1 MNEHM
6 IFDQHIKKIRL
17 RLSSLSELI
26 SRQLSIISHYPRGHA
41 YLLGGLG
48 VCMLG
53 LLALPSESSNAG
65 PALTTLP
72 VTSEVIDSK
81 AGFESIAIP
90 PQPAAA
96 AALNPMLTLE
106 EVDGEL
112 VEDLNSASAST
123 QSDSLIS
130 PEKVTPAPQWKKYS
144 IASGD
149 SLSLLFSKV
158 GLNDGDLFALLNSSA
173 EAKVLN
179 RVYPGYQLE
188 FKIPAN
194 GELEQLRVFK
204 NPLEGYLFTRTE
216 GTYSVE
222 TIVKNP
228 EIRQTFKV
236 GTISDSLFLA
246 GKREQIPA
254 TTIMEM
260 ANIFGGVIDFILDP
274 RAGDEFSILYEE
286 KYLDGKFIGHGE
298 ILASRFVNQGKVYT
312 AVRYID
318 DEGEVGYYN
327 PEGESM
333 RKAFLRSPLDVFRIS
348 SNFNPSRRHP
358 VLNTIRAHKG
368 TDYAA
373 PTGTPIRATSDG
385 RVTFSGRKGSFGNLV
400 VIQHSGGF
408 ETKYAHLN
416 KFGVYKKGARVRQ
429 GDVIGYVGSTGSA
442 TGPHLHYEFLVNG
455 VHQNP
460 RTIVDKLP
468 KARSIDPDQLENFKS
483 QTAGLVDQFNT
494 LAAQG
499 QKRALLTLAQ

>member
-1 MNEHM
+1 MREHM
-6 IFDQHIKKIRL
+6 LSEQHIKKIGT
-17 RLSSLSELI
+17 RLSTLSE
-26 SRQLSIISHYPRGHA
+26 SFNRQLSVINHYPRGHA

-65 PALTTLP
+65 PVLTSLP
-72 VTSEVIDSK
+72 VTTRYVEPTIDSPVMP
-81 AGFESIAIP
+81 ESAFSQPSLITTTNQAIIDDSVQAQAVAANAQRAPISQATPIA
-90 PQPAAA
+90 
-96 AALNPMLTLE
+96 NT
-106 EVDGEL
+106 
-112 VEDLNSASAST
+112 AST
-123 QSDSLIS
+123 LN
-130 PEKVTPAPQWKKYS
+130 WKKFE

-149 SLSLLFSKV
+149 SLSSLFGKV
-158 GLNDGDLFALLNSSA
+158 GLNDGDLFTLLNSSA

-179 RVYPGYQLE
+179 RVYPGYKLE
-188 FKIPAN
+188 FNIPAT
-194 GELEQLRVFK
+194 GRLEQLRVLK
-204 NPLEGYLFTRTE
+204 TPLEGYLFTRNDS
-216 GTYSVE
+216 GYSVD
-222 TIVKNP
+222 TILKTP

-274 RAGDEFSILYEE
+274 RTGDEFSILYEE
-286 KYLDGKFIGHGE
+286 KYLNGEFIGHGE
-298 ILASRFVNQGKVYT
+298 ILASRFVNQGKVFT
-312 AVRYID
+312 AVRFID
-318 DEGEVGYYN
+318 NEGEIGYYN

-400 VIQHSGGF
+400 IVKHSGGF

-416 KFGVYKKGARVRQ
+416 KFGAYKKGARVRQ
-429 GDVIGYVGSTGSA
+429 GDIIGYVGSTGSA

-468 KARSIDPDQLENFKS
+468 KARSVDPAQLQRFKS
-483 QTAGLVDQFNT
+483 QTAGLVEQFNA

-499 QKRALLTLAQ
+499 EKPALLTLAQ